1 MEIHDEAVL
10 DLPVARVWAAVN
22 DPAILKLCVPG
33 CQEITVVD
41 PNTYNAKAVIKVG
54 FISAKFD
61 NIQVKKLK
69 AIENQL
75 LNFEISGEDT
85 NRIGGFKLNMEVKVA
100 PLSEG
105 IPKTSLELN
114 ATVDMKGKFASLGR
128 RIVEWKSKGLMEEFV
143 KNLRGLPA

>member
-1 MEIHDEAVL
+1 MEIHENAVL
-10 DLPVARVWAAVN
+10 DLPVARVWEAVN
-22 DPAILKLCVPG
+22 DPGVLKLCVPG

-61 NIQVKKLK
+61 NIQVKKVQ
-69 AIENQL
+69 AIENQEL
-75 LNFEISGEDT
+75 SFEISGEDS
-85 NRIGGFKLNMEVKVA
+85 NKIGGFKLNMEVKLA
-100 PLSEG
+100 SLPEAT
-105 IPKTSLELN
+105 PKTSLELN

-128 RIVEWKSKGLMEEFV
+128 RLVEWKSKGMIEEFV